1 MEYNTCN
8 EGVIFKIKRFSVH
21 DGPGIRTAV
30 YLKGCPL
37 SCAWC
42 HSPEGISPDI
52 SIWYDKNNC
61 IACGQCVDVCPVRA
75 LKMVKI
81 NSGTYIEI
89 NRDLCNV
96 TGNCVRI
103 CPADA
108 MRFTGFK
115 ITVPELLTEVEKD
128 EVFYKKS
135 GGGVTLT
142 GGEALHQPEFSIE
155 ILKACKKR
163 DIHTAIETCLF
174 ADKEVINAISSY
186 TDLFIIDLKLFDS
199 KDHIIFT
206 GQPNEIIKENFLH
219 LVSIGKEIIV
229 RIPIIPNITDKKDN
243 LYSIEEFVRGACNDI
258 PIEYIN
264 FNTLAPNNYKKLGL
278 TFQMEN

>member
-1 MEYNTCN
+1 
-8 EGVIFKIKRFSVH
+8 
-21 DGPGIRTAV
+21 
-30 YLKGCPL
+30 
-37 SCAWC
+37 
-42 HSPEGISPDI
+42 
-52 SIWYDKNNC
+52 
-61 IACGQCVDVCPVRA
+61 
-75 LKMVKI
+75 MVKI

-174 ADKEVINAISSY
+174 AEKEVINAIY
-186 TDLFIIDLKLFDS
+186 GFTDLFIVDLKLFDS
-199 KDHIIFT
+199 TDHKHYT
-206 GQPNEIIKENFLH
+206 GHPNDVILENFLYIA
-219 LVSIGKEIIV
+219 STGKEIVV
-229 RIPIIPNITDKKDN
+229 RIPLIPGITVTREN
-243 LYSIEEFVRGACNDI
+243 MGSIERFVISAGRDI
-258 PIEYIN
+258 PVEYID
-264 FNTLAPNNYKKLGL
+264 FNPLARNNYERLGIPFPL
-278 TFQMEN
+278 NKI